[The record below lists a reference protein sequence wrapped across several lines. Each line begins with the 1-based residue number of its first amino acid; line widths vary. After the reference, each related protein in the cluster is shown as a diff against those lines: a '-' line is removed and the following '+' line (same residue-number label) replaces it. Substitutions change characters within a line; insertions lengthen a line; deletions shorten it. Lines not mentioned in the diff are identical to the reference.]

1 MKKLSIILIAVF
13 FFSAKFTNSQVYD
26 FDLNDLDGNSVK
38 LTQLLEKGPVM
49 LSFWA
54 LWCIPCK
61 EEMKNL
67 SEIYK
72 IYQDSGFVYAA
83 VNNDDTKS
91 VGKVKSYI
99 ESKNYKFT
107 VLLDTDKKVF
117 ETYGGQNLPF
127 SILLNKKGEVVKTYS
142 GFIAGDESKLEE
154 DIIKVIKESK

>member
-1 MKKLSIILIAVF
+1 MKKLSIILIAIF
-13 FFSAKFTNSQVYD
+13 FFTAKFTYSQAYD

-38 LTQLLEKGPVM
+38 LSQLLEKGPVM

-54 LWCIPCK
+54 LWCVPCK

-67 SEIYK
+67 SEISK
-72 IYQDSGFVYAA
+72 KYQDSGFVYAA

-99 ESKNYKFT
+99 ESKNYKFI

-117 ETYGGQNLPF
+117 DTFGGQNLPF
-127 SILLNKKGEVVKTYS
+127 SILINKKGDIVKTYA
-142 GFIAGDESKLEE
+142 GFVQGDESKLEE
-154 DIIKVIKESK
+154 DIVKVIKDSK